1 LLLPKTTIR
10 LAKAIFSSEC
20 KVMKDLLTFAIE
32 AHGGLK
38 RWNELSEV
46 SADLDVG
53 GALWGL
59 KGQQGFVGP
68 SRVAVSLHYQW
79 ASHSPFLDPA
89 HRTAFNAEN
98 VAIETQDGLLVEA
111 RENTRRSFA
120 GHTLETPWDR
130 IQLAYF
136 AGYAMWTYLTSPFSL
151 VTEGFESAEAEP
163 WQENGETWRAL
174 RVRFPK
180 SITTH
185 STEQIFYFDDEG
197 LLRRHDYDVD
207 ISAGSGAAH
216 YVYDHKPFNGVI
228 VPTKRRIH
236 IRGEDGKPQMEPLLV
251 SIDLSNI
258 KLS

>member
-1 LLLPKTTIR
+1 MV
-10 LAKAIFSSEC
+10 KAISSSEC

-38 RWNELSEV
+38 RWNKLAEV

-53 GALWGL
+53 GGLWGL
-59 KGQQGFVGP
+59 KGQHEFVGP
-68 SRVAVSLHYQW
+68 SRVVASLHYQW
-79 ASHSPFLDPA
+79 ASHSPFLDLA
-89 HRTAFNAEN
+89 HRSAFNAEH
-98 VAIETQDGLLVEA
+98 VAIETQDGLPVEA
-111 RENTRRSFA
+111 RDNTRESFA

-151 VTEGFESAEAEP
+151 IEEGFESEEVKP
-163 WQENGETWRAL
+163 WQENGETWRTL
-174 RVRFPK
+174 RVQFPK

-185 STEQIFYFDDEG
+185 STDQTFYFDDDG

-216 YVYDHKPFNGVI
+216 YVYDHKPFNGI
-228 VPTKRRIH
+228 MVPTRRRIH
-236 IRGEDGKPQMEPLLV
+236 IRGEDGKPQMEPVLV

-258 KLS
+258 KFS

>member
-1 LLLPKTTIR
+1 
-10 LAKAIFSSEC
+10 
-20 KVMKDLLTFAIE
+20 MNDLLALAVE
-32 AHGGLK
+32 AHGGLN

-46 SADLDVG
+46 SADLEVG
-53 GALWGL
+53 GVLWGL

-68 SRVAVSLHYQW
+68 SRVAASLHCQW
-79 ASHSPFLDPA
+79 ASHSPFLHPA
-89 HRTAFNAEN
+89 HRTAFNAEH
-98 VAIETQDGLLVEA
+98 VAIETQDGLPVEV
-111 RENTRRSFA
+111 RENTRVSFG

-151 VTEGFESAEAEP
+151 VTEGFESEEVKP

-180 SITTH
+180 TIATH
-185 STEQIFYFDDEG
+185 SAKQTFYFDNKG

-216 YVYDHKPFNGVI
+216 YVYDHKSFNGI
-228 VPTKRRIH
+228 MVPTRRRIH

-258 KLS
+258 KFS